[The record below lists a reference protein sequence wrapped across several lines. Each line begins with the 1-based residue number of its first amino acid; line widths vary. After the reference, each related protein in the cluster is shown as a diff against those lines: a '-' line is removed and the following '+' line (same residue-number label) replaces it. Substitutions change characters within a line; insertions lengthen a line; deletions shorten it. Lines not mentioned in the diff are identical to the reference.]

1 MGSGCAHNGKK
12 KTVMTKISNV
22 YKDEYTVRLPLGRPV
37 LDGSLG
43 IPRAARGVV
52 VFPCVGGNLR
62 RNGYIHFLAAE
73 LRKQGLATLLV
84 NLLSMEEDVIDMSAN
99 RLRFN
104 IRFLAS
110 RLIRVSRWLEENA
123 LAEKR
128 NVCYFAFN
136 TATAAAL
143 VAASRRPGLI
153 NSLVLSSARA
163 DLASDV
169 LSAVSA
175 PVLFLVGEKD
185 YSLIDINR
193 EALLRVSVP
202 CQMAVLA
209 GMERTREKL
218 PALKESARRAAR
230 WFRHHLA
237 AVSAAKKDGAVA
249 GRPEEA
255 YMPELVNV

>member
-1 MGSGCAHNGKK
+1 MNH
-12 KTVMTKISNV
+12 ISNM
-22 YKDEYTVRLPLGRPV
+22 YKNEYIVRLPLGKIV
-37 LDGSLG
+37 LEGSLG
-43 IPRAARGVV
+43 IPRAACGVV

-62 RNGYIHFLAAE
+62 RNGYIHLLALE
-73 LRKQGLATLLV
+73 LRKQGLATLQV
-84 NLLSMEEDVIDMSAN
+84 NLLSVEEDVIDMSAN

-123 LAEKR
+123 LAERR

-143 VAASRRPGLI
+143 VAASRRPGMI

-169 LSAVSA
+169 LSDVSA

-193 EALLRVSVP
+193 EALQRVSVP
-202 CQMAVLA
+202 CQMAVLP
-209 GMERTREKL
+209 GMERNREKL
-218 PALKESARRAAR
+218 PALKEAARRSAR

-237 AVSAAKKDGAVA
+237 AASAAKEDGGAA
-249 GRPEEA
+249 GRREKV